1 MSRLQWQDFADDKRH
16 YAIAI
21 ADNGMQAVI
30 IGNTEAFLFPV
41 VFVNSGKLRKISE
54 PLFVDRES
62 AEEWCENE
70 IAQWIP
76 NPDA

>member
-1 MSRLQWQDFADDKRH
+1 MSKLEWQDFAGDKRL
-16 YAIAI
+16 YSFAI
-21 ADNGMQAVI
+21 ADNGMQAI
-30 IGNTEAFLFPV
+30 IVASDETFIFVTA
-41 VFVNSGKLRKISE
+41 FVNCGNLRKIAAE
-54 PLFVDRES
+54 FFIGREL